1 MVYVFAGMIG
11 FVALVFSMV
20 HAIKRL
26 KETEA
31 TMAKV
36 EARRQAQVE
45 RLKRAARGT
54 LGQARELS
62 AMRRRKTAI
71 EIACQEIEERL
82 NATRAL
88 DRRLYVLDDRRSEVE
103 QGWIVR
109 IVHPDYAHKVNAKLE
124 RTALETWK
132 RGRRF
137 LVWATDEAKARDK
150 VQARFPPNKGFEM
163 QSIERHE
170 G

>member
-1 MVYVFAGMIG
+1 MVYVFAGMVG
-11 FVALVFSMV
+11 FVALIFSMV

-31 TMAKV
+31 NMAKV

-45 RLKRAARGT
+45 RIKRAARGT
-54 LGQARELS
+54 LHQAREM
-62 AMRRRKTAI
+62 AAIRRRKAAI
-71 EIACQEIEERL
+71 EFACQEIEERL

-88 DRRLYVLDDRRSEVE
+88 DRRLYVLDDRRSEAE

-109 IVHPDYAHKVNAKLE
+109 IAHPDYGHKVNAKLE
-124 RTALETWK
+124 RTAIETWR

-137 LVWATDEAKARDK
+137 LVWAIDEKKARDK
-150 VQARFPPNKGFEM
+150 VHARYPEHKGFDL

>member
-1 MVYVFAGMIG
+1 MVFVFAGMIG
-11 FVALVFSMV
+11 FVALVVSMA
-20 HAIKRL
+20 HAVRRL

-31 TMAKV
+31 TMTKI
-36 EARRQAQVE
+36 ESRRQAQVE
-45 RLKRAARGT
+45 RIKRAARGT
-54 LGQARELS
+54 LGQARELA

-88 DRRLYVLDDRRSEVE
+88 DRRLFVLDDRRSEAE

-124 RTALETWK
+124 RTALENWR

-137 LVWATDEAKARDK
+137 LVWATDEKRVQEK
-150 VQARFPPNKGFEM
+150 VQTRFPETKGFIV
-163 QSIERHE
+163 QSIERYE
-170 G
+170 A

>member
-1 MVYVFAGMIG
+1 MAYVFAGMIG
-11 FVALVFSMV
+11 FVALVFALV

-31 TMAKV
+31 TMAKA
-36 EARRQAQVE
+36 EARRQAQAE
-45 RLKRAARGT
+45 RIKRAARGT
-54 LGQARELS
+54 LHQARELS

-88 DRRLYVLDDRRSEVE
+88 DRRLYVLDDRRSEAE
-103 QGWIVR
+103 QGWIVKV
-109 IVHPDYAHKVNAKLE
+109 VHPDYAHRVNAKLE
-124 RTALETWK
+124 RTALDAWR

-137 LVWATDEAKARDK
+137 LVWAGDEKRARDK
-150 VQARFPPNKGFEM
+150 VHARYPEHKGFDL
-163 QSIERHE
+163 QSIERHD